1 MEKVYR
7 RVEPLA
13 ITSNAMVE
21 GNSVATDMVVFNAQ
35 AKPNSG
41 DGSGKEEGETSE
53 PDPKKKKP
61 TPPSS
66 ENTSA
71 AAAGQPRG
79 EQ

>member
-1 MEKVYR
+1 MEKIYR
-7 RVEPLA
+7 RVDPLA

-21 GNSVATDMVVFNAQ
+21 GSGAATEMVVFKAQ
-35 AKPNSG
+35 TNKDS
-41 DGSGKEEGETSE
+41 DGGNGKEERETSE

-71 AAAGQPRG
+71 AATSQPRG